1 MWLTTGLEVSLYIN
15 ISYIVIFEGGSYIMG
30 TQTMINII
38 LKEYIMITEFYLNID
53 MWRQYLFRLKLNYM
67 C

>member
-15 ISYIVIFEGGSYIMG
+15 ISYIVIFEEGSYIMG
-30 TQTMINII
+30 TKTMINII